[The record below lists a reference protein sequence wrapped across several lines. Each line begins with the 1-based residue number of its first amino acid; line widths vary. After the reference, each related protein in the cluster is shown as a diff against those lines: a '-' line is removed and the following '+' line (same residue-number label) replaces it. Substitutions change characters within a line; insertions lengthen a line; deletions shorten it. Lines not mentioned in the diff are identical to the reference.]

1 MERYLIVT
9 VLGLLRLPEFSNVNQ
24 ISNKETKILSIM
36 KTTRINKLL
45 SIAACVFACGAFS
58 AANAAEKIVIKGSDT
73 LGAKMVPQ
81 LAEEF
86 KAIKAKQG
94 IEVTF
99 EIAAEGS
106 STGIAAVID
115 KTADLGMSSRDAKGT
130 EISKGLLAGIKMEPI
145 VVAKDGVAIVV
156 KNSNPMDEISSR
168 EVEKIFTGDVENWSA
183 INGKSGSISIYTRNT
198 SSGTYAVFQEMALR
212 KRDYASSSQKM
223 AGNEQ
228 IASEV
233 AKNANGIG
241 YVGLA
246 YIRTP
251 GLKPLPVNGIDA
263 DDPKYPFA
271 RPLYYYYDASDEM
284 RPIVKEF
291 VDFCLGEKGQEIV
304 ESVHFISVL

>member
-1 MERYLIVT
+1 MKINR
-9 VLGLLRLPEFSNVNQ
+9 
-24 ISNKETKILSIM
+24 ISKLFPFAA
-36 KTTRINKLL
+36 LL
-45 SIAACVFACGAFS
+45 SLFS
-58 AANAAEKIVIKGSDT
+58 ICSLASAAEKIVIKGSDT

-86 KAIKAKQG
+86 KATKAKEG
-94 IEVTF
+94 IDVTF

-115 KTADLGMSSRDAKGT
+115 KTADLGMSSREAKGT

-145 VVAKDGVAIVV
+145 TVAKDGIAIIVQG
-156 KNSNPMDEISSR
+156 KNPMEEISSR

-198 SSGTYAVFQEMALR
+198 SSGTYAVFQDMALR
-212 KRDYASSSQKM
+212 KRDYATSSQKM

-246 YIRTP
+246 YIGTP
-251 GLKPLPVNGIDA
+251 GVKPLPVNGISPDNP
-263 DDPKYPFA
+263 DYPYA
-271 RPLYYYYDASDEM
+271 RPLYYYHDAKSEM

-291 VDFCLGEKGQEIV
+291 VDFCLSPKGQKIV
-304 ESVHFISVL
+304 QSVHFISIL